1 MVCATRL
8 ATELRPESRRPATV
22 LFNDVEDSTRL
33 AESFEPETLRRIMSR
48 YFDVVADVCGRHG
61 GTVEKFIGDAA
72 MAVFGI
78 PTALEDHALR
88 AVRAAVELKEE
99 LDALNEELTRSWG
112 VRIATRTGV
121 NSGEVVAGDP
131 AGGQALVTGDAVNV
145 AARLEQSAGPGET
158 LIGEATHALVA
169 SEVEAEPVG
178 PLTAKGRDEQLTAW
192 RLLDVTSR
200 VGQPVR
206 PAAARMLGRDPE
218 LAELRDRFE
227 RVLRARAAH
236 RVTVVGPAGI
246 GKSRLAQEFV
256 RVIGDG
262 AEVLVGSSPP
272 YGEGVTFSPL
282 AEIVRQAAGDDPRK
296 GISRLLGDDPHAEL
310 IAERVCQ
317 AIGLSEEPDAGRD
330 LPWAVRRLLETL
342 ARRTPVVAVF
352 EDVHWAEPPLLELIE
367 YLTEN
372 ARAPLMLLCLAREDL
387 LDERPVWAETGP
399 SVSTIALD
407 PLGDREVGALVDE
420 LVAAAPPGGED
431 VRARIVERAGGNPLF
446 VEQMLALLSEQASEE
461 LTIPPTIQALLA
473 ARLDRLP
480 AAERELIG
488 TASVVGSEFW
498 PAAVRALSEPD
509 AVERVPQM
517 LDALGARDLIHP
529 DTYALTGDDGYAFHH
544 ALIRDAAYGS
554 LTKQRRAELH
564 ERFANWLEDAH
575 RERLAELE
583 AIIGHHL
590 ERAHG
595 YRVELA
601 PPDERS
607 RALARRASTRLGSA
621 GRRSARVREDATAV
635 SLLSRASALLPEQAR
650 ERLELLPLLGESLE
664 GTADHVKAGE
674 VYAEALKGALATG
687 DRWVEGL
694 ARLGNA
700 HVWFVA
706 EPERSMAEILA
717 EGERAVAILEEVGDQ
732 RGLAEALRLV
742 GEAKVYDGKAEE
754 GQRAL
759 ERALERLGAEG
770 DPRSL
775 NAISFALGQCLLDG
789 PAPLGEAV
797 TFAEERLALARDR
810 LVRSFEAD
818 MLHLLGLGEGRRGN
832 FERAREALADS
843 AGISEELGLK
853 YMAQWSR
860 RSMGH
865 VELLAGDAVAAER
878 ALRASYRVLEEM
890 GLKSSLGEAAVP
902 LAEALLEQGRRE
914 EAAEML
920 ETVKEDWASGDVSVE
935 APRLAV
941 RAKVL
946 AAQGWD
952 KHAERA
958 AERALRLVRRTDWA
972 CLRADALLARALVLM
987 SAGREAEASASLGE
1001 AVSVAAS
1008 KEYSALERRANELL
1022 ARLRSEAAGR
1032 ALHSK

>member
-1 MVCATRL
+1 MVCGSRL

-22 LFNDVEDSTRL
+22 LFNDVADSTRL
-33 AESFEPETLRRIMSR
+33 AERFEPETLRQIMSR
-48 YFDVVADVCGRHG
+48 YFEVVADVCGRHG

-78 PTALEDHALR
+78 PAALEDHALR
-88 AVRAAVELKEE
+88 AVRAAVELREE
-99 LDALNEELTRSWG
+99 LDELNQELARSWG
-112 VRIATRTGV
+112 IEIATRTGI

-145 AARLEQSAGPGET
+145 AARLEQSAGSGET

-169 SEVEAEPVG
+169 TEVEAEPTG
-178 PLTAKGRDEQLTAW
+178 PLVVKGRDEPLAAW

-200 VGQPVR
+200 AGQPAR
-206 PAAARMLGRDPE
+206 PSAAPMLGRDHE
-218 LAELRDRFE
+218 LAELRELFE
-227 RVLRARAAH
+227 RVLRERVAH

-246 GKSRLAQEFV
+246 GKSRLARELV
-256 RVIGDG
+256 RVVGDS

-282 AEIVRQAAGDDPRK
+282 AEIVRQAAGDDPRE
-296 GISRLLGDDPHAEL
+296 GIRRLLADDPHADL

-317 AIGLSEEPDAGRD
+317 AIGLSEQPGAGRD
-330 LPWAVRRLLETL
+330 LPWAVRRLLETV
-342 ARRTPVVAVF
+342 ARRTPVVAVL
-352 EDVHWAEPPLLELIE
+352 EDVHWAEPPFLELLE

-372 ARAPLMLLCLAREDL
+372 ARGPLMLVCLAREDL
-387 LDERPVWAETGP
+387 LEERPGWAEPGEN
-399 SVSTIALD
+399 VSTIVLD
-407 PLGDREVGALVDE
+407 PLPDRDVGALVDE

-446 VEQMLALLSEQASEE
+446 VEQMLALMREDAGERM
-461 LTIPPTIQALLA
+461 TIPPTIQALLA

-488 TASVVGSEFW
+488 SASVVGNEFW
-498 PAAVRALSEPD
+498 PAAVRALSERE
-509 AVERVPQM
+509 ASERIPEA
-517 LDALGARDLIHP
+517 LEALGTRDLIHA
-529 DTYALTGDDGYAFHH
+529 DTYALTGEDGFAFRH

-564 ERFANWLEDAH
+564 ERFANWLEDAY
-575 RERLAELE
+575 RERLSELE
-583 AIIGHHL
+583 AIVGHHL

-601 PPDERS
+601 PPDERA

-635 SLLSRASALLPEQAR
+635 SLLSRASALLPAQAG

-674 VYAEALKGALATG
+674 VYAEALAGALATG
-687 DRWVEGL
+687 DRGVEGL

-717 EGERAVAILEEVGDQ
+717 EGERAVTILEEVGDE

-742 GEAKVYDGKAEE
+742 GEAKVYDGKAAE

-759 ERALERLGAEG
+759 ERALAHLGAEG

-797 TFAEERLALARDR
+797 AFAEERLALARQR
-810 LVRSFEAD
+810 LMRSFEAD

-843 AGISEELGLK
+843 AAISEELGLK

-865 VELLAGDAVAAER
+865 VELLSGDAVAAEQ

-902 LAEALLEQGRRE
+902 LAEALLEQGRQE
-914 EAAEML
+914 EAAAML
-920 ETVKEDWASGDVSVE
+920 ETVKEDWASGDASVE

-941 RAKVL
+941 RAKVF

-952 KHAERA
+952 KHADRA
-958 AERALRLVRRTDWA
+958 AVRALRLVRRTDWA
-972 CLRADALLARALVLM
+972 CLQADALLAHALVLM
-987 SAGREAEASASLGE
+987 SSGREPEAVASLRG
-1001 AVSVAAS
+1001 AIALAAS
-1008 KEYSALERRANELL
+1008 KEYSALERKAEELL
-1022 ARLRSEAAGR
+1022 DRLRSEAAGR
-1032 ALHSK
+1032 TRH